1 MGDLGRWAS
10 LVHPDDRARA
20 FAAMPRLLSGETH
33 TVEYRIVRP
42 EDGAV
47 RHIRDT
53 GFPIRD
59 AEGCLRHLGGIAQ
72 DVTEEHA
79 REEALERRIAE
90 RTAERDRVWRNSRD
104 LLVVVGVD
112 GVFRAVNPACRT
124 ILGHDPAEVWAAASR
139 NSSGPKTTS

>member
-1 MGDLGRWAS
+1 M
-10 LVHPDDRARA
+10 
-20 FAAMPRLLSGETH
+20 
-33 TVEYRIVRP
+33 
-42 EDGAV
+42 

-112 GVFRAVNPACRT
+112 GVFRAVNPAWRT
-124 ILGHDPAEVWAAASR
+124 ILGHDPA
-139 NSSGPKTTS
+139 